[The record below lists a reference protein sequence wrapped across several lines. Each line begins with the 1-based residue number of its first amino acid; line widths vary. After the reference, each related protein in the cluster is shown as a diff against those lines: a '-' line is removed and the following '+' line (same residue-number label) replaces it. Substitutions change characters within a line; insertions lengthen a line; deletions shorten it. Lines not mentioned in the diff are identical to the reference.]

1 MEAFVK
7 EIDKRLADKADIDLL
22 TTTPNRYANYE
33 PDDDPAFF
41 SKKINL
47 HRCLIESQKKGFLN
61 QIYCFMKYFFFVNR
75 FIRNS
80 KKYDLVFATSSKL
93 MTGFLGAIVSQKSKS
108 RYFLDIRD
116 IFSETIEDIF
126 SKKISIFLLP
136 IINLIENYTMSK
148 ADRVNLVSKGFDS
161 YFSKKYPYKNYSFI
175 TNGIDQE
182 FISFFETEDTYSN
195 SKSTGLN
202 NLDRTLYILYAGNI
216 GEGQGLHKILPEMSL
231 TLKQDAV
238 FTIVGNGSGLQA
250 LKKKIED
257 SNIKNII
264 IHPPVPR
271 IQLVE
276 FYSKADILFLHLNDY
291 DAFKKVLPSKIFEY
305 AATGLPI
312 LAGVDGYAKSFLEEN
327 VENSRIFTPCDAK
340 KAVNEMYKLNLSFTK
355 RKCFKKEFSR
365 RKTSERLVS
374 EVTELLYKDNN

>member
-1 MEAFVK
+1 MIH
-7 EIDKRLADKADIDLL
+7 EIHPQYFEVEDSGQFMAEKTL
-22 TTTPNRYANYE
+22 
-33 PDDDPAFF
+33 FQ
-41 SKKINL
+41 KILSGEIPGN
-47 HRCLIESQKKGFLN
+47 
-61 QIYCFMKYFFFVNR
+61 
-75 FIRNS
+75 FIARGDNWAS
-80 KKYDLVFATSSKL
+80 
-93 MTGFLGAIVSQKSKS
+93 
-108 RYFLDIRD
+108 FLDVFPRAPGHTLVVPHSPVQRIAD
-116 IFSETIEDIF
+116 LSDNEITHLFEGVKQTQ
-126 SKKISIFLLP
+126 SIL
-136 IINLIENYTMSK
+136 S
-148 ADRVNLVSKGFDS
+148 
-161 YFSKKYPYKNYSFI
+161 
-175 TNGIDQE
+175 
-182 FISFFETEDTYSN
+182 SFFETEDTYSN

-250 LKKKIED
+250 LKKQIED